1 MSEAR
6 HRFTL
11 VEYAKPVAL
20 VEQIAAAI
28 KRPKDEVRRL
38 LAQGGRRAA
47 LSLGFKRSP
56 ISTDESGTLAANVAG
71 LLRLGPSLELEIVPK
86 FLGVGDGG
94 ASWRE
99 DFFFL
104 ATLSRHGRLLASDSL
119 RASGSAQADLSVLVA
134 RAMTAMYWDQHR
146 RPLRTYRHVKEADF
160 FIDGDVDPFDLAF
173 PEAGGYQ
180 QEVIRLTRN
189 NQHNAVISAAAK
201 TLVPEVSDPRA
212 AAGLLRISS
221 HLGEQRPLSRARS
234 ARSRLPSRS
243 RRWQPLVDVASDVVQ
258 GLGMSYQLGGASA
271 PGFVL
276 RTWQIWQDL
285 ITTASRLAFGA
296 HRVHVESPSTL
307 GSRTKL
313 PSGGVTT
320 LRVYPDVM
328 VSPEATRSF
337 LLDAKY
343 KGHIDKGQLIVS
355 EADVYESMAFAQA
368 TQIDTVVLAYPTPA
382 SDPLSA
388 VGSTRA
394 FERVNVGSIRI
405 IAIYVEVRGISKRGG
420 LSAFSSRLASDL
432 VDLTT

>member
-1 MSEAR
+1 
-6 HRFTL
+6 
-11 VEYAKPVAL
+11 
-20 VEQIAAAI
+20 
-28 KRPKDEVRRL
+28 
-38 LAQGGRRAA
+38 
-47 LSLGFKRSP
+47 
-56 ISTDESGTLAANVAG
+56 
-71 LLRLGPSLELEIVPK
+71 
-86 FLGVGDGG
+86 
-94 ASWRE
+94 
-99 DFFFL
+99 
-104 ATLSRHGRLLASDSL
+104 
-119 RASGSAQADLSVLVA
+119 
-134 RAMTAMYWDQHR
+134 
-146 RPLRTYRHVKEADF
+146 
-160 FIDGDVDPFDLAF
+160 
-173 PEAGGYQ
+173 
-180 QEVIRLTRN
+180 
-189 NQHNAVISAAAK
+189 
-201 TLVPEVSDPRA
+201 
-212 AAGLLRISS
+212 
-221 HLGEQRPLSRARS
+221 
-234 ARSRLPSRS
+234 
-243 RRWQPLVDVASDVVQ
+243 
-258 GLGMSYQLGGASA
+258 MSYQLGGASA